1 MNNLNQFKGMN
12 PYEINL
18 LSKRIH
24 ELLRDHSQFIDRV
37 TSLSEFCSKYD
48 FLIEFLNENQIISQ
62 ILDIDKRIFSDLI
75 KSEKISFL
83 IKENLDQTCE
93 LSFIRMKR
101 LEKLYEILSQSKNL
115 FEEKIHLERN
125 FEKS

>member
-24 ELLRDHSQFIDRV
+24 ELLRDHSQFIERV
-37 TSLSEFCSKYD
+37 TSLSEFCCKYD
-48 FLIEFLNENQIISQ
+48 FLIQFLNDNQIISQ
-62 ILDIDKRIFSDLI
+62 ILDIDRKIFADLI

-83 IKENLDQTCE
+83 IKNNLEQTCE
-93 LSFIRMKR
+93 LSLMRMKR

-115 FEEKIHLERN
+115 FEEKIQLERN
-125 FEKS
+125 FENS